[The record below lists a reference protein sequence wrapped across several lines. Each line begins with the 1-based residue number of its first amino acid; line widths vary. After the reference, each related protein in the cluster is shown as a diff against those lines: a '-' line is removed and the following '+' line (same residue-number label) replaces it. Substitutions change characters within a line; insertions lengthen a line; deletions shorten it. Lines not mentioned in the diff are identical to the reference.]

1 MRYNDW
7 KLYFPHTYRSLN
19 GREGG
24 KDGYPV
30 NYDMN
35 EIDEIELYDLKNDIS
50 ESKNVADQHPKI
62 VLEIKSLAD
71 EMRKK
76 LGDKLLNIKGTEN
89 RPAGSV
95 E

>member
-1 MRYNDW
+1 VRYNGW

-95 E
+95 K

>member
-1 MRYNDW
+1 
-7 KLYFPHTYRSLN
+7 
-19 GREGG
+19 
-24 KDGYPV
+24 
-30 NYDMN
+30 MN
-35 EIDEIELYDLKNDIS
+35 KIDEIELYDLNNDIS

>member
-1 MRYNDW
+1 
-7 KLYFPHTYRSLN
+7 
-19 GREGG
+19 
-24 KDGYPV
+24 
-30 NYDMN
+30 MN

-76 LGDKLLNIKGTEN
+76 LGDKLLNIEGTEN

>member
-1 MRYNDW
+1 
-7 KLYFPHTYRSLN
+7 
-19 GREGG
+19 
-24 KDGYPV
+24 
-30 NYDMN
+30 MN
-35 EIDEIELYDLKNDIS
+35 KIDEIELYDLNNDIS

-76 LGDKLLNIKGTEN
+76 LGDKLLSIKGTEN

-95 E
+95 K

>member
-1 MRYNDW
+1 
-7 KLYFPHTYRSLN
+7 
-19 GREGG
+19 
-24 KDGYPV
+24 
-30 NYDMN
+30 MN

>member
-1 MRYNDW
+1 
-7 KLYFPHTYRSLN
+7 
-19 GREGG
+19 
-24 KDGYPV
+24 
-30 NYDMN
+30 MN

-76 LGDKLLNIKGTEN
+76 LGDKLLSIKGTEN

-95 E
+95 K

>member
-1 MRYNDW
+1 
-7 KLYFPHTYRSLN
+7 
-19 GREGG
+19 
-24 KDGYPV
+24 
-30 NYDMN
+30 MN

-95 E
+95 K